1 MKTDTLCSGI
11 QPKKIIETI
20 KGTKIESRAQN
31 KTFPVSMYLN
41 LETYLLYQPVSLRAR
56 QKRTLSKPQPS
67 FQRHNIPVI
76 YLETIYTRPTLRL
89 TKPDGADRF
98 AISEC
103 RARICRGCGDGWT
116 EEGGE
121 EGTQWVWEKGRTE
134 ALSGGNWK
142 GIFFLLPLHLP
153 SSHSRLP
160 HLLHSESSFSY
171 L

>member
-1 MKTDTLCSGI
+1 
-11 QPKKIIETI
+11 
-20 KGTKIESRAQN
+20 
-31 KTFPVSMYLN
+31 MYLN

-56 QKRTLSKPQPS
+56 QRRTPSKPQPS
-67 FQRHNIPVI
+67 FQRHNIPVL
-76 YLETIYTRPTLRL
+76 YLDAVYTRPTLRL

-134 ALSGGNWK
+134 ALSGGK
-142 GIFFLLPLHLP
+142 LEGDFLIFFSLLPLHLP
-153 SSHSRLP
+153 SSHSHLP